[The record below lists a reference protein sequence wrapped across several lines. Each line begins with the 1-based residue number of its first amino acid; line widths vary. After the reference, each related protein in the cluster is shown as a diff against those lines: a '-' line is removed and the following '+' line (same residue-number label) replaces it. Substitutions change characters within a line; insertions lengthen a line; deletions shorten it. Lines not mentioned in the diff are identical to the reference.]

1 MPVIVSAWGRL
12 LRMLSLQLLLTST
25 APSRP
30 CPHTLYLSVWVCRC
44 LPMMFV
50 NKKLFTTA
58 LLGLL
63 VTLSIIAL
71 ILSLVRVEDVT
82 LPPTVQVSQRRV
94 PEQHWGDESQWL
106 WGLGLTVLLEP
117 AM

>member
-1 MPVIVSAWGRL
+1 
-12 LRMLSLQLLLTST
+12 
-25 APSRP
+25 
-30 CPHTLYLSVWVCRC
+30 
-44 LPMMFV
+44 MMFV

-94 PEQHWGDESQWL
+94 PEHHWGDESQWL
-106 WGLGLTVLLEP
+106 WGLGLTVLLGP